1 MDMILEHWLSAGAGV
16 FLIGMVL
23 YGHYRGALKQC
34 VSLGALILTIV
45 LVKIATP
52 YMTDFIKD
60 NPSIRQSA
68 AEAILDAAGWE
79 EPSAENTELPAA
91 QRIAIENLNLPQSVK
106 ETLLENNNSEFYHML
121 GVDQFAEYVSTYLAD
136 ILINAVSSIILFAVV
151 YILIHLVVRWLDL
164 IARLPILYGLNH
176 IAGAVLGLIQGLLFL
191 WIGCF
196 LVGIFSA
203 TPLGMKYEGA
213 SNYIE
218 IFMGQNTTAPIE
230 LYVPEDSLEDAKNII
245 VPLIYIIKT
254 NRWEGMET
262 SVSSDFFINH
272 KI

>member
-68 AEAILDAAGWE
+68 AEAILNAAGWE
-79 EPSAENTELPAA
+79 EPSAESTELPAA

-106 ETLLENNNSEFYHML
+106 ETLLENNNSEFIICWEWTSLLNMSAHIWPT
-121 GVDQFAEYVSTYLAD
+121 F
-136 ILINAVSSIILFAVV
+136 SSMQ
-151 YILIHLVVRWLDL
+151 LVPSSCLQWS
-164 IARLPILYGLNH
+164 
-176 IAGAVLGLIQGLLFL
+176 
-191 WIGCF
+191 
-196 LVGIFSA
+196 IF
-203 TPLGMKYEGA
+203 
-213 SNYIE
+213 
-218 IFMGQNTTAPIE
+218 
-230 LYVPEDSLEDAKNII
+230 
-245 VPLIYIIKT
+245 
-254 NRWEGMET
+254 
-262 SVSSDFFINH
+262 
-272 KI
+272 

>member
-164 IARLPILYGLNH
+164 IAR
-176 IAGAVLGLIQGLLFL
+176 AVLGLIQGLLFL

-203 TPLGMKYEGA
+203 TPLGMTLEEQINA
-213 SNYIE
+213 STWLR
-218 IFMGQNTTAPIE
+218 F
-230 LYVPEDSLEDAKNII
+230 LYQYNLINI
-245 VPLIYIIKT
+245 VLGGII
-254 NRWEGMET
+254 RG
-262 SVSSDFFINH
+262 IL
-272 KI
+272 

>member
-52 YMTDFIKD
+52 YMTVFIKD

-203 TPLGMKYEGA
+203 TPLGMTLEEQINA
-213 SNYIE
+213 STWLR
-218 IFMGQNTTAPIE
+218 F
-230 LYVPEDSLEDAKNII
+230 LYQYNLINI
-245 VPLIYIIKT
+245 VLGGII
-254 NRWEGMET
+254 RG
-262 SVSSDFFINH
+262 IL
-272 KI
+272 

>member
-136 ILINAVSSIILFAVV
+136 ILINAVSSIIIQ
-151 YILIHLVVRWLDL
+151 ILHFTLVNTCL
-164 IARLPILYGLNH
+164 LY
-176 IAGAVLGLIQGLLFL
+176 
-191 WIGCF
+191 
-196 LVGIFSA
+196 LV
-203 TPLGMKYEGA
+203 TA
-213 SNYIE
+213 SE
-218 IFMGQNTTAPIE
+218 
-230 LYVPEDSLEDAKNII
+230 
-245 VPLIYIIKT
+245 
-254 NRWEGMET
+254 R
-262 SVSSDFFINH
+262 
-272 KI
+272 

>member
-106 ETLLENNNSEFYHML
+106 ETLLENNNSEFY
-121 GVDQFAEYVSTYLAD
+121 QFAEYVSTYLAD

-203 TPLGMKYEGA
+203 TPLGMTLEEQINA
-213 SNYIE
+213 STWLR
-218 IFMGQNTTAPIE
+218 F
-230 LYVPEDSLEDAKNII
+230 LYQYNLINI
-245 VPLIYIIKT
+245 VLGGII
-254 NRWEGMET
+254 RG
-262 SVSSDFFINH
+262 IL
-272 KI
+272 